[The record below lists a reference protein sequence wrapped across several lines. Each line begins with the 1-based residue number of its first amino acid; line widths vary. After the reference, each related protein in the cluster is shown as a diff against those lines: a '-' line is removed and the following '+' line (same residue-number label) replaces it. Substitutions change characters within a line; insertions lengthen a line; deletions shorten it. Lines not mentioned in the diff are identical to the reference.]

1 MNIISFL
8 SDFGQ
13 NDGYVGSVEGMMLSI
28 NPNAQ
33 IINIS
38 HNILPFQIEQAAFT
52 VMGYY
57 RYFPK
62 STVHLAV
69 VDPGVG
75 GERLPLIVKTAK
87 YFFVG
92 PDNGIFSYVY
102 QNEAYTSYKIDVSR
116 LKDRKSVSGFI
127 SNTFHARDV
136 FGPVAALLSRGIS
149 PEKIADLYKEKPVV
163 ITRTVCKEDNLI
175 KAKIIS
181 IDHFGNIITNVTRNE
196 LEQSGVNIIKTVV
209 VKGKILGGLKR
220 TYSDVAEN
228 EYLALWGSGGFL
240 EIAVNQGNAAKQL
253 DCAINQEII
262 EIHLEKD

>member
-13 NDGYVGSVEGMMLSI
+13 NDGYVGSVEGMILSI
-28 NPNAQ
+28 NPYAH

-57 RYFPK
+57 KYFPK
-62 STVHLAV
+62 GTVHLAV

-75 GERLPLIVKTAK
+75 GERLPVIVKTAK

-92 PDNGIFSYVY
+92 PDNGLFSYVY
-102 QNEAYTSYKIDVSR
+102 QDEAYTSYKIDIAR
-116 LKDRKSVSGFI
+116 LQERKSSGDFI
-127 SNTFHARDV
+127 SSTFHARDV
-136 FGPVAALLSRGIS
+136 FGPVAALLSKGIL
-149 PEKIADLYKEKPVV
+149 PDKIADLYKKKPVI
-163 ITRTVCKEDNLI
+163 ITRTVCKENNLI
-175 KAKIIS
+175 RAKIIS

-228 EYLALWGSGGFL
+228 ECLALWGSGGFL

-253 DCAINQEII
+253 DCTINQEVI
-262 EIHLEKD
+262 EIYLEEE

>member
-28 NPNAQ
+28 NPHAH

-57 RYFPK
+57 KFFPK
-62 STVHLAV
+62 GTVHLVV

-75 GERLPLIVKTAK
+75 GERLPLMVKTAK

-92 PDNGIFSYVY
+92 PDNGLFSYVF
-102 QNEAYTSYKIDVSR
+102 QNEAYTSYKIDISR
-116 LKDRKSVSGFI
+116 LQDRRSMSGFI
-127 SNTFHARDV
+127 SSTFHARDV
-136 FGPVAALLSRGIS
+136 FGPVAALLSRGIT
-149 PEKIADLYKEKPVV
+149 PDKIGDVYKEKPVV
-163 ITRTVCKEDNLI
+163 VTRSVRKEDNLI
-175 KAKIIS
+175 RAKIIS
-181 IDHFGNIITNVTRNE
+181 IDHFGNIITKVTRNE
-196 LEQSGVNIIKTVV
+196 VEQSGVNIIKKVV
-209 VKGKILGGLKR
+209 IKGKVLGGLKR

-253 DCAINQEII
+253 DCTINQEII
-262 EIHLEKD
+262 EIYLEKI